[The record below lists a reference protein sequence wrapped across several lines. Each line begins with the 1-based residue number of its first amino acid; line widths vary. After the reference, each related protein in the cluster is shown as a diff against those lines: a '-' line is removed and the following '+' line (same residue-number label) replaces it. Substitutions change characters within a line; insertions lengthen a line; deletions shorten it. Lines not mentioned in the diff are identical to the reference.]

1 MQNFE
6 GHNAIINTLSV
17 NADGVL
23 FSGGDNGSMKFW
35 DWKSGYNYQSMDM
48 IIQPGSLDAEAGVFA
63 STFDRTGYV
72 VISFADFRL
81 RLITCNADKTIHI
94 YGQDDEAVCPTM

>member
-1 MQNFE
+1 M
-6 GHNAIINTLSV
+6 
-17 NADGVL
+17 

-63 STFDRTGYV
+63 STFDRTGY
-72 VISFADFRL
+72 
-81 RLITCNADKTIHI
+81 
-94 YGQDDEAVCPTM
+94 